1 MRTDIVRNE
10 VAICEPASRLATIQ
24 TLAVRSKICLH
35 GRLHIRIHAHIGCGI
50 TKHYQRRNR
59 RRRGY
64 NTAAAKWQHHQQQNE
79 AMAIIFSLLLQKLIL
94 RLLLFSLPSP
104 SRALPMEWGQL
115 WIVLCGHLSCAEK
128 ELISH
133 HVCHWHYRM
142 VHPMSGI
149 LPYICAPMVPFD

>member
-79 AMAIIFSLLLQKLIL
+79 GHGHHFLAAVAKTDPEASSSL
-94 RLLLFSLPSP
+94 SLVP
-104 SRALPMEWGQL
+104 LE
-115 WIVLCGHLSCAEK
+115 LCRWNGGNYGLYFVV
-128 ELISH
+128 I
-133 HVCHWHYRM
+133 
-142 VHPMSGI
+142 
-149 LPYICAPMVPFD
+149 